1 MEKILLTGATGFIGS
16 NILNEISKNNKVFI
30 IVRGKLVKKQ
40 IRKKNIILIKFN
52 DYEKLNLELKKIR
65 VDTVIHCATHYIKQ
79 HSYSDIKKLINSNIL
94 LGNIILENLENMK
107 VKNL

>member
-40 IRKKNIILIKFN
+40 IRKKNII
-52 DYEKLNLELKKIR
+52 
-65 VDTVIHCATHYIKQ
+65 
-79 HSYSDIKKLINSNIL
+79 
-94 LGNIILENLENMK
+94 II
-107 VKNL
+107 